1 MGHNPLRLPLFP
13 RLTRPFFVFAR
24 RWGFALARTAWL
36 CIAVLLLTNCGQVV
50 TVETPTV
57 APTAEPTGAISLSTV
72 PPRPTVT
79 RTLPTAAPPNT
90 PTVSPTPIIHVVQ
103 SGETLIAIALQ
114 YGVTVAALQ
123 SANGISDP
131 SALQVSQE
139 LIIPTGVES
148 QGPSLEPLVPTP
160 TPMAFAVEG
169 MTCYDEPV
177 GSLWCLGEVV
187 NSTPASIENVQ
198 LRVTLHNAAG
208 EELIGGDVFAALD
221 LIPSGQRAPFGIRFA
236 SPPQSFDGFWARP
249 IRAEASSEPANRYA
263 VLEVAAVEAGPVGSL
278 FEVKGSVINPG
289 QQAVTGV
296 MVVVTTYDA
305 EGNVTGY
312 RQSRLPDELAAGASA
327 DFAISLMPNGDLPA
341 SYTVAV
347 QGRLGSP

>member
-1 MGHNPLRLPLFP
+1 MGHKPPLLSLFP
-13 RLTRPFFVFAR
+13 RLTRPFFVLAQW
-24 RWGFALARTAWL
+24 WGFALARTVWL
-36 CIAVLLLTNCGQVV
+36 ISVVSLLTNCGQVV

-57 APTAEPTGAISLSTV
+57 TRTVEPTGAISLATI

-79 RTLPTAAPPNT
+79 RAMPTAAPPNT
-90 PTVSPTPIIHVVQ
+90 PTVSPTPIVHVVQ

-123 SANGISDP
+123 AANGISDP

-139 LIIPTGVES
+139 LIIPTGEES
-148 QGPSLEPLVPTP
+148 QGPSLEPLAPTP

-177 GSLWCLGEVV
+177 GSVWCLGEVV
-187 NSTPASIENVQ
+187 NSTPSSIENVQ

-208 EELIGGDVFAALD
+208 EELIGGDVYAALD

-236 SPPQSFDGFWARP
+236 SPPGSFDGFWARP

-263 VLEVAAVEAGPVGSL
+263 ALEVTAVEAGPVGTL
-278 FEVKGSVINPG
+278 FEVKGSVTNPG
-289 QQAVTGV
+289 QNLVTSV

-312 RQSRLPDELAAGASA
+312 RQSRLPDELSAGASA
-327 DFAISLMPNGDLPA
+327 DFAVSLMPNGGVPA
-341 SYTVAV
+341 NYSVAV